1 MGERVRKE
9 KLLRWWIYFRRG
21 HSTYLAFF
29 LSFANFIVIQYR
41 LLIENVGIFRLVFAG
56 LTAFAIAF
64 FLVYVPVATIIGWL
78 DMKRGMLPV
87 EGAIVGEVN
96 PWVQD
101 LFRALYLLAENRNEE
116 AKKILEKWIKK

>member
-1 MGERVRKE
+1 VRRER
-9 KLLRWWIYFRRG
+9 LIRWWIYFRRG
-21 HSTYLAFF
+21 HSTYLAFL

-41 LLIENVGIFRLVFAG
+41 LLFENVGIFRLIFAS
-56 LTAFAIAF
+56 LTAFAVAF
-64 FLVYVPVATIIGWL
+64 FLVYVPIATVIGWL

-101 LFRALYLLAENRNEE
+101 LFRALYLIADGRNEE
-116 AKKILEKWIKK
+116 AKKIVEKWIKK

>member
-1 MGERVRKE
+1 MTLKE
-9 KLLRWWIYFRRG
+9 KILRWWVYFRRG

-41 LLIENVGIFRLVFAG
+41 LLIENVGIFRLIFAS
-56 LTAFAIAF
+56 LTAFAVAF
-64 FLVYVPVATIIGWL
+64 FLVYVPVAAIIGWL

-101 LFRALYLLAENRNEE
+101 LLKALYLLAEDRKEE
-116 AKKILEKWIKK
+116 ARKILEKWIKK